1 MQIRPLN
8 GNADSL
14 SATRCD
20 GTFQNFAASG
30 IYFDDAL
37 SGQSAYGNLLV
48 NIYGYAFLLGGGR
61 DLQVTDNV
69 IINAGVPIHYDDRA
83 IAGIA
88 DGGWFTHANK
98 LGEGMWATL
107 DEVDMY
113 SDTWQKADPAISEF
127 SNDFSDT
134 KNPAF
139 APNPANST
147 VKNNIIVNGKKD
159 LSDISKRAKKYST
172 IESNSLY
179 TFKNSPFGD
188 NGDYSGAVA
197 DNSNFTALP
206 TNEMGRTYTTKT

>member
-1 MQIRPLN
+1 MQIRLLN
-8 GNADSL
+8 GSANSL

-37 SGQSAYGNLLV
+37 SGQTAYGNLLV

-83 IAGIA
+83 IAGIE

-107 DEVDMY
+107 DEVDVY
-113 SDTWQKADPAISEF
+113 SDTWQKAYPAISEF

-134 KNPAF
+134 KIPHLRQTPRT
-139 APNPANST
+139 APSRT
-147 VKNNIIVNGKKD
+147 
-159 LSDISKRAKKYST
+159 T
-172 IESNSLY
+172 SL
-179 TFKNSPFGD
+179 
-188 NGDYSGAVA
+188 
-197 DNSNFTALP
+197 
-206 TNEMGRTYTTKT
+206 